1 MVKKEDAAYE
11 QWLKD
16 SGKENSKLN
25 KEWFYCPEEKRAEF
39 IKKHKTWWENFCSL
53 LQSFLS
59 LTKAVNKFISFKDK
73 LYVFLYFSGLD
84 RNSSSSL
91 VFSSR

>member
-25 KEWFYCPEEKRAEF
+25 KEWFYCPEERRAEF
-39 IKKHKTWWENFCSL
+39 IKKHKTWWENF
-53 LQSFLS
+53 
-59 LTKAVNKFISFKDK
+59 
-73 LYVFLYFSGLD
+73 
-84 RNSSSSL
+84 
-91 VFSSR
+91 